1 MTIKNLLEQNNMSV
15 YQLSKL
21 SGVPYATANELCNQK
36 ANIAKC
42 NAETVYRIAKIL
54 GVSVE
59 FLLEPALMVRSSFE
73 NFKSAVC
80 HRVKEL
86 GDIQFIYSVL
96 KDKQIDKYYD
106 NEWYPESLYLLSM
119 LDYLCRLNDIPQ
131 CSDYDYIRGLKLE
144 EMLLPASVIALD
156 NQSVVEEA
164 IINAIPEFIS
174 HNIVESEIR
183 NVV

>member
-1 MTIKNLLEQNNMSV
+1 MTIKNLLKQNNMSV

-42 NAETVYRIAKIL
+42 NAETVYKIAKVL
-54 GVSVE
+54 SVSVE
-59 FLLEPALMVRSSFE
+59 SLLEPAMMVRSNFE
-73 NFKSAVC
+73 NFKSTIC
-80 HRVKEL
+80 HYVKEQ

-106 NEWYPESLYLLSM
+106 NEWYPETLYLLSM

-131 CSDYDYIRGLKLE
+131 CTDYEHIRRLKLE
-144 EMLLPASVIALD
+144 EILLPASIIALN
-156 NQSVVEEA
+156 NQSMVEQA
-164 IINAIPEFIS
+164 IKDSIPEFIS